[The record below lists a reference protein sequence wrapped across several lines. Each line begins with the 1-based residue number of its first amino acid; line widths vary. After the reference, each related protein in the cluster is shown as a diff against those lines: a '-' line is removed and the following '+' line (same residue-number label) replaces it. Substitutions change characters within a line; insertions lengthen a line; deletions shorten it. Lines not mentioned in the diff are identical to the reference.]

1 MHALTEDL
9 PFQKMSVILTDMEHM
24 SPTQQKTMQKLVEA
38 AIELMS
44 ARGFHRVSV
53 QEIGEKAGLCEKTVF
68 RYFPTKTDLLTAII
82 RYRAYASKLRE
93 EFQRKRTWHLD
104 HDLPLVVRLYFQ
116 STKAKRNVFRA
127 YLSALDSIDTNGDDF
142 QQDPRELL
150 KFLTEYLEEMQK
162 RGRVKS
168 GEPQL
173 MAKAFVNTLSGYILM
188 YCMND
193 HEDYWQ
199 SKVESIKYM
208 TRLFI
213 RELSGEMDRDGN
225 TRGNPAHV

>member
-1 MHALTEDL
+1 
-9 PFQKMSVILTDMEHM
+9 MSVTLTDMEHM

-44 ARGFHRVSV
+44 DRGFHRVSV

-82 RYRAYASKLRE
+82 RYKAYANKLRE
-93 EFQRKRTWHLD
+93 EFEQKRTWHLN

-116 STKAKRNVFRA
+116 STKAKRKVFRA
-127 YLSALDSIDTNGDDF
+127 YLSALDSINTNGDDF

-150 KFLTEYLEEMQK
+150 KFFTEYLEEMQK

-168 GEPQL
+168 GDSQL
-173 MAKAFVNTLSGYILM
+173 MAKAFINTLSGYILM

-193 HEDYWQ
+193 DEAYWQ
-199 SKVESIKYM
+199 SKVESIRFM

-213 RELSGEMDRDGN
+213 KELSCEQENDDRARDK
-225 TRGNPAHV
+225 